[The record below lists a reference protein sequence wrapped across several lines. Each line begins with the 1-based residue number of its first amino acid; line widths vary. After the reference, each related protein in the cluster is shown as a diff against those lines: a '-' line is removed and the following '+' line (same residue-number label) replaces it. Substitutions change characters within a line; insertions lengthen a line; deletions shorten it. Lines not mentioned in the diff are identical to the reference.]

1 MFKVSRAFGLLV
13 RGDSRLM
20 GTLAKPKTEPAWDLV
35 SAVCIERPALIVPPL
50 NQMETKMKT
59 LLTDLEY
66 ENSMKNDHE
75 MRHMQD
81 IERDEKKKVVD
92 DSTGGGPGGEAVIT
106 ALDMEDKWK
115 AESLE
120 FKVDQALTD
129 ADRNQ
134 DQKSILRQ
142 LDKPLRLV
150 LNLKLGDDTFWDLP
164 GAKRKPGET
173 MRQTAERAVQSMCGR
188 KIQFQVLG
196 NSPLSFYKYTYP
208 QKYREDNVIGAKV
221 FIFKAYLLNNDSP
234 VWEDINLKLADEIL
248 DYKWLTYDEL
258 NKYLAVNIN
267 KAVINMLNS
276 DD

>member
-1 MFKVSRAFGLLV
+1 MLKVSRALGLLV
-13 RGDSRLM
+13 RNETRLM

-50 NQMETKMKT
+50 NTIETKMKK

-75 MRHMQD
+75 MRSIQD
-81 IERDEKKKVVD
+81 MERAQKKKDGVD
-92 DSTGGGPGGEAVIT
+92 DSTGKDAVIT

-120 FKVDQALTD
+120 FKAEQILTE
-129 ADRNQ
+129 ADKNQ
-134 DQKSILRQ
+134 DEKSILRH

-150 LNLKLGDDTFWDLP
+150 LNLKLGNDTFWDLP
-164 GAKRKPGET
+164 GAKRRPGET
-173 MRQTAERAVQSMCGR
+173 MRQAAERAVISMCGR

-196 NSPLSFYKYTYP
+196 NAPLSFYRYTYP
-208 QKYREDNVIGAKV
+208 KKYREENIVGAKV

-234 VWEDINLKLADEIL
+234 VWQDMDLKLADNIM
-248 DYKWLTYDEL
+248 DYKWLTYEEL
-258 NKYLAVNIN
+258 NKYLTDNVN
-267 KAVINMLNS
+267 KAVTNMLHS